1 MNSLDVYGK
10 RVFLAGSYPYL
21 SVSEGEYRKAAD
33 CLKSLGAEEVRS
45 VLDLKPLP
53 STEDITAALLREILR
68 YDEYER
74 TEYDV
79 STLLHYDVVALLPN
93 WSTTKY
99 CNALV
104 IAADA
109 LGIPTF
115 NLSEIQRAAM
125 LKFWQDA

>member
-1 MNSLDVYGK
+1 MNSIDVYGK

-21 SVSEGEYRKAAD
+21 STSEEEYRKAAD
-33 CLKSLGAEEVRS
+33 FLESLGAEEVRS
-45 VLDLKPLP
+45 VLDLKQLP

-79 STLLHYDVVALLPN
+79 STVLHYDMVALLPN

-115 NLSEIQRAAM
+115 NLSEIKRAAV
-125 LKFWQDA
+125 LDFWKNA